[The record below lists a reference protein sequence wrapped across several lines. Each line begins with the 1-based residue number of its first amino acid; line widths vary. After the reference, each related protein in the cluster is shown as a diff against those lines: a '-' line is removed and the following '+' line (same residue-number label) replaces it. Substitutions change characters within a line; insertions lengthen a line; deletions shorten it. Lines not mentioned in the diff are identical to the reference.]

1 MNKWQPQNEWSTTS
15 SSSPSS
21 PGYAPP
27 DFSESGLKNMWTKLT
42 DEEQRQIIFLPD
54 EQQEEAMR
62 NLLITREKLP
72 IVPNYGSDGE
82 LNAYFARL
90 SRPEQIKL
98 LLMSLEE
105 QKTRLE
111 EMAKNASP
119 SDEFNKLRI
128 IVPENKTSSEKLYG
142 SPELKMLAPTENK
155 DDKKDSNKSEGES
168 SDKKN
173 DSNSSN
179 QSGGNSNS
187 NIKTVRF

>member
-1 MNKWQPQNEWSTTS
+1 MWS
-15 SSSPSS
+15 
-21 PGYAPP
+21 
-27 DFSESGLKNMWTKLT
+27 KLT
-42 DEEQRQIIFLPD
+42 NEEQQQIISLPD

-62 NLLITREKLP
+62 NLLITRKNLP

-82 LNAYFARL
+82 LNLYFSRL

-98 LLMSLEE
+98 LLMSLDD
-105 QKTRLE
+105 QKKRLE
-111 EMAKNASP
+111 EMAKNGSP

-142 SPELKMLAPTENK
+142 SPELKMLAPTENINPK
-155 DDKKDSNKSEGES
+155 EDSNKKEEDSDKKD
-168 SDKKN
+168 

-179 QSGGNSNS
+179 KSGGDG